1 MRLKFKIKIRLK
13 SSKRSNFYDNHACSC
28 PAYFGNYGVQIIEV
42 LLLWVNP
49 CSRVNLL
56 FNVFVVIES
65 PLIRK
70 DLPLVRT
77 VKVHQSVSLTVQAQ
91 GTGFTYQ
98 WTKDGAP
105 LTDEDDGYQ
114 GVSTSSLTMRQ
125 ASLDQSGEYQC
136 VVENEGGCVWSS
148 TCKVTVGEIA

>member
-1 MRLKFKIKIRLK
+1 MEPPSIIR
-13 SSKRSNFYDNHACSC
+13 
-28 PAYFGNYGVQIIEV
+28 
-42 LLLWVNP
+42 
-49 CSRVNLL
+49 
-56 FNVFVVIES
+56 
-65 PLIRK
+65 
-70 DLPLVRT
+70 DLPLVWK

-105 LTDEDDGYQ
+105 LRDEDDGYQ

-136 VVENEGGCVWSS
+136 VVENKGGSVTSS
-148 TCKVTVGEIA
+148 TCKVTVGECNVVLLNNKEHARITQLRHKTELF

>member
-1 MRLKFKIKIRLK
+1 MFL
-13 SSKRSNFYDNHACSC
+13 C
-28 PAYFGNYGVQIIEV
+28 Q
-42 LLLWVNP
+42 
-49 CSRVNLL
+49 
-56 FNVFVVIES
+56 FVIYIFLIVIES
-65 PLIRK
+65 PSIRK

-91 GTGFTYQ
+91 GTGLTYQ
-98 WTKDGAP
+98 WTKGSAL

-125 ASLDQSGEYQC
+125 ASLEQSGEYQC
-136 VVENEGGCVWSS
+136 VVENEGGCEWSS